1 MSAGVACPTCS
12 TVDVRPILSVS
23 AVQAAD
29 SIVLPSGDFDRNR
42 RLASHIRSLWGTD
55 DCRILKCAHCGF
67 GFSWPY
73 VAGDA
78 TFYNLANPYA
88 SYPSAKWEFNR
99 TVQAL
104 KSRDVSGATILDVGA
119 GEGFFLDLVS
129 PGLIKP
135 ENVTAVEYNDGS
147 IMKLRKRGYTTLS
160 TDIRNAPFDGKQA
173 AFDFIFLFQVIEH
186 MDRLDEL
193 FNRLRYLLKPG
204 GSIFVAVP
212 NHRRVEYQE
221 SHDSVLDMPPNHIG
235 RWTPN
240 AFREIG
246 KRCGLQVVA
255 SEFEPM
261 DWSEFVKHDLS
272 YSHIRRTQLKPDG
285 VLARIRSMPRSRFR
299 RLAETLAALLYT
311 PARLGAWRAAYA
323 DRKNMGGSLWVQL
336 GHQGA
341 E

>member
-1 MSAGVACPTCS
+1 MNPSAVCPTC
-12 TVDVRPILSVS
+12 TNVDVQPVLSVS

-29 SIVLPSGDFDRNR
+29 SIVLPSGDLERNR
-42 RLASHIRSLWGTD
+42 RLASHIRALWGTD

-99 TVQAL
+99 TIEAL
-104 KSRDVSGATILDVGA
+104 KLRDTSDATILDVGA

-129 PGLIKP
+129 PDLIKAQ
-135 ENVTAVEYNDGS
+135 NVTAVEYNDQS
-147 IMKLRKRGYTTLS
+147 IAKLRKRGYTTVS
-160 TDIRNAPFDGKQA
+160 ADIRDA
-173 AFDFIFLFQVIEH
+173 AFDDRAAAYDFVFLFQVVEH
-186 MDRLDEL
+186 MDRLEEL

-255 SEFEPM
+255 SEFEPI
-261 DWSEFVKHDLS
+261 DWREFVKHDLS
-272 YSHIRRTQLKPDG
+272 YSHIRRTQLKPEG
-285 VLARIRSMPRSRFR
+285 VLARIRSLPRGRFR
-299 RLAETLAALLYT
+299 RLAETVAAVLYT
-311 PARLGAWRAAYA
+311 PARLGSWRAAYA
-323 DRKNMGGSLWVQL
+323 DRKNMGGALWVQL
-336 GHQGA
+336 GHQDGQ
-341 E
+341 

>member
-1 MSAGVACPTCS
+1 MSASVACPTCCN
-12 TVDVRPILSVS
+12 VDVQPILSVS
-23 AVQAAD
+23 AKQAAD
-29 SIVLPSGDFDRNR
+29 SIVLPTGDEARNK
-42 RLASHIRSLWGTD
+42 RLASHIRSLWGTN

-88 SYPSAKWEFNR
+88 AYPSAKWEFSR
-99 TVQAL
+99 TVEAL
-104 KSRDVSGATILDVGA
+104 KARGTSGATILDVGA

-129 PGLIKP
+129 PGLVKP

-147 IMKLRKRGYTTLS
+147 IMKLRQRGYTTLS
-160 TDIRNAPFDGKQA
+160 TDIRDPAFDGSEG
-173 AFDFIFLFQVIEH
+173 AFDFIFLFQVVEH

-221 SHDSVLDMPPNHIG
+221 AHDSVLDMPPNHIG

-246 KRCGLQVVA
+246 KRCGLRVVA
-255 SEFEPM
+255 SEFEPI
-261 DWSEFVKHDLS
+261 DWKEFVKHDLS

-285 VLARIRSMPRSRFR
+285 LLARIRSLPRGRFR
-299 RLAETLAALLYT
+299 RFAETAAALLYA
-311 PARLGAWRAAYA
+311 PARLSSWRAAYA
-323 DRKNMGGSLWVQL
+323 DRKNMGGALWVQL
-336 GHQGA
+336 GHLAA